1 MTAKPSAPPA
11 KTDSLAKYVPLLLVM
26 LALLLRLYGI
36 TWALPDKTR
45 FYSYHPDESV
55 VVGHSL
61 DVNPLTGKVDPGFYN
76 YGSLSLLLNGAIIHA
91 GRAAG
96 LVDFNAPD
104 NRPGGLALP
113 TATELLTA
121 RLVTALLGA
130 GTVGFLFGTGRLLY
144 NRSAGIVA
152 SLGYGVAPLAVQHGH
167 FATVDVPAVFFI
179 AGSLYFAARSL
190 PMGGRETAPNP
201 QRALAFCGLFAGLA
215 AATKYNAGLVVLSG
229 IVAWWL
235 GSGNAAA
242 PTERKTTP
250 LLLLLGATAL
260 GFLLGC
266 PGVLLNTPAF
276 LGGLRYE
283 AAHIAEGHGEVFV
296 NTAPAFVYHVVS
308 SLRWGLTLPLTA
320 LCLWA
325 VGVAVA
331 RRRRGDALLAAFA
344 VPYYLLISL
353 ASVKF
358 ARYVLP
364 LLPVLFLC
372 AGAAWDGWQKSNAER
387 GYRLLT
393 GFALAGAL
401 GFSLALN
408 DVMNRTD
415 ARDAAAAYVRAL
427 PNVQTVG
434 FPAGPWF
441 YSPPLNPYLA
451 HPYPPIAQIAAT
463 QNEGLRLIPSVR
475 FGADGQPERSGQNM
489 IPVEWDAA
497 LLAAPVVPDALAL
510 SEAQYADS
518 LRISNKNALAYLN
531 AAETAYPVHKNFTN
545 PVTLFGLPV
554 VRIYAEPG
562 EPWHGLPTQALPP
575 DMLYTNPSV
584 SVWSR

>member
-1 MTAKPSAPPA
+1 MTVKSPAP
-11 KTDSLAKYVPLLLVM
+11 KTELAKYVPLLLV
-26 LALLLRLYGI
+26 LFALVLRLSGI

-45 FYSYHPDESV
+45 AYSYHPDESV

-61 DVNPLTGKVDPGFYN
+61 DVNPFAGKVDPGFYN
-76 YGSLSLLLNGAIIHA
+76 YGSLSLLLNGAVIHA

-96 LVDFNAPD
+96 LIDFAAPD

-121 RLVTALLGA
+121 RLITALLGA

-144 NRSAGIVA
+144 SRTAGIVA
-152 SLGYGVAPLAVQHGH
+152 GLGYAVAPLAVQHGH
-167 FATVDVPAVFFI
+167 FATVDIPAVFFI
-179 AGSLYFAARSL
+179 AGSLYFAATAL
-190 PMGGRETAPNP
+190 PVENEKRNVNP
-201 QRALAFCGLFAGLA
+201 PRALLLCGLFAGLA
-215 AATKYNAGLVVLSG
+215 ASTKYNAGLVVLPG
-229 IVAWWL
+229 IVAWYL
-235 GSGNAAA
+235 TV
-242 PTERKTTP
+242 PRRPLP
-250 LLLLLGATAL
+250 LLLLLGGTAF

-276 LGGLRYE
+276 IGGLRYE
-283 AAHIAEGHGEVFV
+283 AAHVAEGHGEVFV
-296 NTAPAFVYHVVS
+296 NTAPGFIYHIVS
-308 SLRWGLTLPLTA
+308 SLRWGLTLPLLV

-344 VPYYLLISL
+344 LPYYLLIGL

-364 LLPVLFLC
+364 LLPVLFLL
-372 AGAAWDGWQKSNAER
+372 AGAAWDGWRKSNAER
-387 GYRLLT
+387 GYRLLA
-393 GFALAGAL
+393 GFALVGAT

-408 DVMNRTD
+408 GVMGRTD
-415 ARDAAAAYVRAL
+415 ARDAAAAYIRAL
-427 PNVQTVG
+427 PNVRTVG

-441 YSPPLNPYLA
+441 YSPTLHPYLT
-451 HPYPPIAQIAAT
+451 HPYPFVGQVVAA
-463 QNEGLRLIPSVR
+463 ESEDLRLIPSVR
-475 FGADGQPERSGQNM
+475 FGADGQPERTAQNM
-489 IPVEWDAA
+489 MVPVEWDAA
-497 LLAAPVVPDALAL
+497 LLTAPVVPDALAL

-518 LRISNKNALAYLN
+518 LRVGNKDAAAYLS

-554 VRIYAEPG
+554 VRIYTEPG
-562 EPWHGLPTQALPP
+562 DVWHGLPTQALPP

-584 SVWSR
+584 SVWSK